1 MQIEGLRQ
9 IGFSDLDIKIY
20 EYILRKGEL
29 NKKNLLEEFKINPK
43 DVEESISRLL
53 QFGSIEIIRD
63 TIMPVSPKFFL
74 NKFLKMKELELE
86 LKLTELRKIV
96 NELQNTLEQLYI
108 ESRYGIRLEELWQ
121 PIENLKEMEMET
133 IKLISRAKNEI
144 SILTERFSYYPR
156 IREELISAVDRNVEV
171 KVLFLAFDKEIEE
184 RIKELKMNKIKVKIS
199 KGLWRNIRF
208 TIIDKK
214 EAVFLIWA
222 KKERG
227 ERIYY
232 RPGYTKN
239 QGMIEVLLDTF
250 QYLWN
255 IAEEIK

>member
-1 MQIEGLRQ
+1 MIIEGLKQ

-20 EYILRKGEL
+20 EYILKKGES
-29 NKKNLLEEFKINPK
+29 NKNNLLEEFKINSK
-43 DVEESISRLL
+43 EIEESISRLL
-53 QFGSIEIIRD
+53 QFGSIEIIGD
-63 TIMPVSPKFFL
+63 TIIPVSPKFFL
-74 NKFLKMKELELE
+74 NKFLKTKELEFE
-86 LKLTELRKIV
+86 LKLTELKKIV
-96 NELQNTLEQLYI
+96 NELQNNLEQLYI
-108 ESRYGIRLEELWQ
+108 ESKYGIRLEELWQ
-121 PIENLKEMEMET
+121 PIENLKEMEIET

-144 SILTERFSYYPR
+144 YILTEKFNYYPR
-156 IREELISAVDRNVEV
+156 IREELISAIDRNVEV
-171 KVLFLAFDKEIEE
+171 KVLFLTFSKEIEE
-184 RIKELKMNKIKVKIS
+184 RIKELKINKIKVRVS

-208 TIIDKK
+208 TIVDKK

>member
-1 MQIEGLRQ
+1 MEIEKLKQ

-20 EYILRKGEL
+20 EYILKKGEV
-29 NKKNLLEEFKINPK
+29 NKKNLLEELNINSK
-43 DVEESISRLL
+43 DLEESISRLL
-53 QFGSIEIIRD
+53 QFGSIEIIGD
-63 TIMPVSPKFFL
+63 TIVLVSPKIFL
-74 NKFLKMKELELE
+74 NKFLKIKELEFESKLVE
-86 LKLTELRKIV
+86 LKRIIS
-96 NELQNTLEQLYI
+96 ELQNTLEQIYI
-108 ESRYGIRLEELWQ
+108 ESKYGIRLEELWQ
-121 PIENLKEMEMET
+121 PIENLKEMEVET

-171 KVLFLAFDKEIEE
+171 KVLFLTFNKEIED
-184 RIKELKMNKIKVKIS
+184 RIKELKMNKIKVRIS

-208 TIIDKK
+208 TIVDKK